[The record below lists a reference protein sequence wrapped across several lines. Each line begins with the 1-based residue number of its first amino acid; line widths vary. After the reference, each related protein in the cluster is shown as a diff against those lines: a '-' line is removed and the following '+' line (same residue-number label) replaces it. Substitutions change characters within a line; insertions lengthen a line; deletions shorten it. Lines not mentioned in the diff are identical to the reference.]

1 MEKYCGDV
9 IIYKT
14 YMAEYP
20 STKRVVNTGE
30 HEKKIY
36 KDHHKPIIDRE
47 TFEKA
52 QKMIEDRSR

>member
-1 MEKYCGDV
+1 
-9 IIYKT
+9 
-14 YMAEYP
+14 MAEYP

-47 TFEKA
+47 TFEKV
-52 QKMIEDRSR
+52 QKMIEDRRR